1 MNENKHSE
9 TQATAQSD
17 INHSKNSVKNI
28 PLTGVCQNISDSSS
42 YGRGWDGERKYA
54 QQPALENW
62 YSSEFWNELFW
73 YVRALR

>member
-1 MNENKHSE
+1 MNENKHLE

-42 YGRGWDGERKYA
+42 YGEKKYE

-62 YSSEFWNELFW
+62 YSSEFWSEWFW